1 MIAADEPKDGV
12 LASPPPEPS
21 AEPSGVRSA
30 GASGARW
37 PSVFARWESVLVLLL
52 VVICAANTWASPYFL
67 DVQNLLDSTQS
78 FSEKS
83 IIALGMAFV
92 ILGRD
97 IDLSVASMVALC
109 GTIIGWLASHGV
121 GTPLLVAAGV
131 ASGAALGMCNG
142 ALVTGLKLPAI
153 VVTIGT
159 VSLYRGI
166 ASIVLGDGAYT
177 EFPEDFGALGQGY
190 WFELVPYEFLVLVL
204 LAAAL
209 YVLLHHTR
217 IGRNLYA
224 YGLSPEVA
232 RYSGIAVDAHRFWFF
247 TLNGALSGLA
257 AAFATSR
264 LGASRPNM
272 ALGWDLEVIAIV
284 VLGGV
289 SISGGT
295 GRMSGVILAVFVMG
309 MLTFGLGLRNVPGI
323 SMSIVVGALLI
334 ASVALP
340 IIVRKVSKPRAA
352 ARVKGRA
359 SA

>member
-1 MIAADEPKDGV
+1 MIAADEPKDGL
-12 LASPPPEPS
+12 LAGQPAEPA

-30 GASGARW
+30 RSSGARW
-37 PSVFARWESVLVLLL
+37 ASLFARWESVLVLLL
-52 VVICAANTWASPYFL
+52 VGVCAANAWASPYFL

-83 IIALGMAFV
+83 LIALGMAFV

-109 GTIIGWLASHGV
+109 GTLIGWLASHGLS
-121 GTPLLVAAGV
+121 TPLLIAASV
-131 ASGAALGMCNG
+131 ASGAILGMFNG

-159 VSLYRGI
+159 VSLFRGI

-177 EFPEDFGALGQGY
+177 EFPEDFGELGQGY
-190 WFELVPYEFLVLVL
+190 LFDVVPYEFLAL
-204 LAAAL
+204 LGVAAAL

-340 IIVRKVSKPRAA
+340 IIVRRASKARAA
-352 ARVKGRA
+352 ARVKGTA